1 MRRGP
6 ENCALMTRSKSFLSQ
21 PVSSYYLL
29 LVSTAALTGLG
40 LVMVLSASSIHS
52 LETSGS
58 SFSIVLRQFIF
69 LLIALPIGYL
79 ASRLSIAKWRL
90 VARFSLLGS
99 ILLLGLLQIPG
110 LGNTVNGNT
119 NWIAV
124 GPIVFQPS
132 EFVKFFMILWAG
144 SMLAKHEESKAVRS
158 NVIATLVPTFF
169 AIMALIML
177 GNDLGNA
184 AIFAAILVCLL
195 FISGIRLRLIGF
207 TTLLGLAL
215 VGGLIITVPNR
226 MRRLL
231 AVMHPFSPEFYKLS
245 GWQPAHS
252 IMGLASG
259 GLFGVG
265 LGASRQKWGNLAE
278 AHTDFIFSVI
288 GEELG
293 LVGTLVVLFLFGALI
308 LAIFRIAIRASDPMV
323 RYTCAGIGAW
333 IMVQVVLNIGSAT
346 SVLPVVGV
354 TLPLLSYGG
363 SSLIAIYLALGFVV
377 GAALRDPAINMAAK
391 LSKK

>member
-1 MRRGP
+1 MS
-6 ENCALMTRSKSFLSQ
+6 RSKNFLAQ
-21 PVSSYYLL
+21 PISSYYLL
-29 LVSTAALTGLG
+29 LVSTASLTGLG
-40 LVMVLSASSIHS
+40 IVMVLSASSIHS

-58 SFSIVLRQFIF
+58 SFSIVLRQIVF
-69 LLIALPIGYL
+69 LMAALPVAFL
-79 ASRLSIAKWRL
+79 ASRLSIAKWKWIARL
-90 VARFSLLGS
+90 SLVGS
-99 ILLLGLLQIPG
+99 VFLLILPQIPG

-119 NWIAV
+119 NWIAM

-144 SMLAKHEESKAVRS
+144 SMLAKHEESKSTRS
-158 NVIATLVPTFF
+158 NVIAILVPTFF
-169 AIMALIML
+169 AILALTML
-177 GNDLGNA
+177 GNDLGDST
-184 AIFAAILVCLL
+184 ILAAILVCLL
-195 FISGIRLRLIGF
+195 FISGIRLRLIGL
-207 TTLLGLAL
+207 TAALGVAL
-215 VGGLIITVPNR
+215 VGALIITVPYR
-226 MRRLL
+226 MHRLL
-231 AVMHPFSPEFYKLS
+231 AVMHPFSPAYYKLS

-293 LVGTLVVLFLFGALI
+293 LVGTLVVILLFVALI
-308 LAIFRIAIRASDPMV
+308 FAIFKIAVRASDPMI
-323 RYTCAGIGAW
+323 RYTCAGIACW
-333 IMVQVVLNIGSAT
+333 ITVQVVMNIGSAT

-363 SSLIAIYLALGFVV
+363 SSLLSIYLALGFVL
-377 GAALRDPAINMAAK
+377 GAALRDPAINPKMRM
-391 LSKK
+391 SKK

>member
-1 MRRGP
+1 MSRP
-6 ENCALMTRSKSFLSQ
+6 KNFLSQ
-21 PVSSYYLL
+21 PISSYYLL
-29 LVSTAALTGLG
+29 LVSGASLTGLG
-40 LVMVLSASSIHS
+40 VVMVLSASSIHS

-58 SFSIVLRQFIF
+58 SFSIVLRQLVF
-69 LLIALPIGYL
+69 LMIALPVGFV
-79 ASRLSIAKWRL
+79 ASRLSVAQWKW
-90 VARFSLLGS
+90 VARFALLGS
-99 ILLLGLLQIPG
+99 VFFLLLLQIPG

-119 NWIAV
+119 NWIAI
-124 GPIVFQPS
+124 GPAVFQPS
-132 EFVKFFMILWAG
+132 EFAKFFMILWAG
-144 SMLAKHEESKAVRS
+144 SMLAKHEEAKAARS
-158 NVIATLVPTFF
+158 NVIAILVPTFF

-207 TTLLGLAL
+207 TTALGVAL
-215 VGGLIITVPNR
+215 VGALVITVPNR
-226 MRRLL
+226 MHRLL
-231 AVMHPFSPEFYKLS
+231 AVLHPFSPEFYKLS

-293 LVGTLVVLFLFGALI
+293 LVGTLAVLFLFAALI
-308 LAIFRIAIRASDPMV
+308 FAIFKIAIRASDPMI
-323 RYTCAGIGAW
+323 RYTCAGIGCW
-333 IMVQVVLNIGSAT
+333 ITVQVILNVGSAT

-377 GAALRDPAINMAAK
+377 GAALRDPAINPLAK
-391 LSKK
+391 ARKQ

>member
-1 MRRGP
+1 MS
-6 ENCALMTRSKSFLSQ
+6 RSKGFLSQ
-21 PVSSYYLL
+21 PISSYYLL
-29 LVSTAALTGLG
+29 LGSTASLTGLG
-40 LVMVLSASSIHS
+40 IIMVLSASSIHS

-58 SFSIVLRQFIF
+58 SFSIVLRQIVF
-69 LLIALPIGYL
+69 LAIALPVGFL
-79 ASRLSIAKWRL
+79 ASRLSIEKWKWI
-90 VARFSLLGS
+90 ARFSLIGS
-99 ILLLGLLQIPG
+99 VLVLLLLQVPG

-119 NWIAV
+119 NWIVV
-124 GPIVFQPS
+124 GPVVFQPS

-144 SMLAKHEESKAVRS
+144 FMLAKHEESKSLRS
-158 NVIATLVPTFF
+158 NVIAILVPTFF

-207 TTLLGLAL
+207 TTFLGVAL
-215 VGGLIITVPNR
+215 VAALIITVPNR
-226 MRRLL
+226 MHRLL
-231 AVMHPFSPEFYKLS
+231 AVMHPFSPENYKLS

-293 LVGTLVVLFLFGALI
+293 LIGTLVVLFLFAALI
-308 LAIFRIAIRASDPMV
+308 FAIFKIAVRASDPMI
-323 RYTCAGIGAW
+323 RYTCAGIGCW
-333 IMVQVVLNIGSAT
+333 ITVQVVLNIGSAT

-363 SSLIAIYLALGFVV
+363 SSLISIYLALVRYGSCSA
-377 GAALRDPAINMAAK
+377 G
-391 LSKK
+391 SGH

>member
-1 MRRGP
+1 VS
-6 ENCALMTRSKSFLSQ
+6 RSRNFLAQ
-21 PVSSYYLL
+21 PISSYYLL
-29 LVSTAALTGLG
+29 LVSAASLTALG

-58 SFSIVLRQFIF
+58 SFAIVLRQLLF
-69 LLIALPIGYL
+69 LTIALPLGFL
-79 ASRLSIAKWRL
+79 ASRLSIPQWKWI
-90 VARFSLLGS
+90 ARFSLIGS
-99 ILLLGLLQIPG
+99 IFLLVLLQIPG

-144 SMLAKHEESKAVRS
+144 SMLAKHEEARAARS
-158 NVIATLVPTFF
+158 NVVAILVPTFF
-169 AIMALIML
+169 VIMALIMV

-207 TTLLGLAL
+207 TAVLGMALA
-215 VGGLIITVPNR
+215 GALIITVPNR

-231 AVMHPFSPEFYKLS
+231 AVMHPFSPEYYKLS

-293 LVGTLVVLFLFGALI
+293 LVGTLVVLFLFAALI
-308 LAIFRIAIRASDPMV
+308 FAIFKIAIRASDPLI
-323 RYTCAGIGAW
+323 RYTCAGIGCW
-333 IMVQVVLNIGSAT
+333 ITVQVILNIGSAT

-363 SSLIAIYLALGFVV
+363 SSLIAMYLALGFVV
-377 GAALRDPAINMAAK
+377 GAALRDPAINPSAK
-391 LSKK
+391 ASKK

>member
-1 MRRGP
+1 MS
-6 ENCALMTRSKSFLSQ
+6 RSKGFLAQ
-21 PVSSYYLL
+21 PISSYYLL
-29 LVSTAALTGLG
+29 LVSTASLTGLG
-40 LVMVLSASSIHS
+40 IVMVLSASSIHS

-58 SFSIVLRQFIF
+58 SFSIVLRQIVF
-69 LLIALPIGYL
+69 LMVAIPVAFF
-79 ASRLSIAKWRL
+79 ASRLSIAKWKWIARL
-90 VARFSLLGS
+90 SLVGS
-99 ILLLGLLQIPG
+99 VFLLILPQIPG

-119 NWIAV
+119 NWIAM

-144 SMLAKHEESKAVRS
+144 SMLAKHENSKSTRS
-158 NVIATLVPTFF
+158 NVIAILVPTFF
-169 AIMALIML
+169 AILALTML
-177 GNDLGNA
+177 GNDLGDS
-184 AIFAAILVCLL
+184 AILAAILVCLL

-207 TTLLGLAL
+207 TAALGVAM
-215 VGGLIITVPNR
+215 VGALIITVPYR
-226 MRRLL
+226 MHRLL
-231 AVMHPFSPEFYKLS
+231 AVMHPFSPAYYKLS

-293 LVGTLVVLFLFGALI
+293 LVGTLVVLLLFAALI
-308 LAIFRIAIRASDPMV
+308 FAIFKIAVRASDPMV
-323 RYTCAGIGAW
+323 RYTCAGIACW
-333 IMVQVVLNIGSAT
+333 ITVQVVMNIGSAT

-363 SSLIAIYLALGFVV
+363 SSLLSIYLALGFVL
-377 GAALRDPAINMAAK
+377 GAALRDPAINPKMRAAK
-391 LSKK
+391 K

>member
-1 MRRGP
+1 MK
-6 ENCALMTRSKSFLSQ
+6 SKNFLSQ
-21 PVSSYYLL
+21 PTSSYYLL

-58 SFSIVLRQFIF
+58 SFSIFFRQLMF
-69 LLIALPIGYL
+69 LGIALPLGL
-79 ASRLSIAKWRL
+79 LSSRMPIRMWKV
-90 VARFSLLGS
+90 VARFSFLGS
-99 ILLLGLLQIPG
+99 LMMLLLLQIPG
-110 LGNTVNGNT
+110 MGNSINGNR
-119 NWIAV
+119 NWMAF
-124 GPIVFQPS
+124 GPVVFQPS
-132 EFVKFFMILWAG
+132 EFAKFFMILWAG
-144 SMLAKHEESKAVRS
+144 SMLAKQEEAKSSRS
-158 NVIATLVPTFF
+158 NVIVILLPTFF
-169 AIMALIML
+169 AVMLLVML

-184 AIFAAILVCLL
+184 VIFAAILVALL
-195 FISGIRLRLIGF
+195 FVSGIPLRLIGV
-207 TTLLGLAL
+207 TGILGLSMVLAL
-215 VGGLIITVPNR
+215 IVTVPNR

-231 AVMHPFSPEFYKLS
+231 VVLHPFSPEYYKLS

-293 LVGTLVVLFLFGALI
+293 LVGTLVVLGLFATLI
-308 LAIFRIAIRASDPMV
+308 LAIFRIAIGVKDPVV
-323 RYTCAGIGAW
+323 RFTSAGIGCW
-333 IMVQVVLNIGSAT
+333 IAVQVILNIGSAT
-346 SVLPVVGV
+346 SLLPVVGV

-363 SSLIAIYLALGFVV
+363 SSLVATYLALGFVV
-377 GAALRDPAINMAAK
+377 GAALRDPSLSPK
-391 LSKK
+391 LRRREIRK

>member
-1 MRRGP
+1 MS
-6 ENCALMTRSKSFLSQ
+6 RSKGFLAQ
-21 PVSSYYLL
+21 PISSYYLL
-29 LVSTAALTGLG
+29 LVSTASLTGLG
-40 LVMVLSASSIHS
+40 IVMVLSASSIHS

-58 SFSIVLRQFIF
+58 SFSIVLRQIVF
-69 LLIALPIGYL
+69 LMVALPVAFF
-79 ASRLSIAKWRL
+79 ASRLSIAKWKWIARL
-90 VARFSLLGS
+90 SLVGS
-99 ILLLGLLQIPG
+99 VFLLILPQIPG

-119 NWIAV
+119 NWIAM

-144 SMLAKHEESKAVRS
+144 SMLAKHENSKSTRS
-158 NVIATLVPTFF
+158 NVIAILVPTFF
-169 AIMALIML
+169 AILALTML
-177 GNDLGNA
+177 GNDLGDS
-184 AIFAAILVCLL
+184 AILAAILVCLL

-207 TTLLGLAL
+207 TAALGVAM
-215 VGGLIITVPNR
+215 VGALIITVPYR
-226 MRRLL
+226 MHRLL
-231 AVMHPFSPEFYKLS
+231 AVMHPFSPAYYKLS

-293 LVGTLVVLFLFGALI
+293 LVGTLVVLLLFAALI
-308 LAIFRIAIRASDPMV
+308 FAIFKIAVRASDPMV
-323 RYTCAGIGAW
+323 RYTCAGIACW
-333 IMVQVVLNIGSAT
+333 ITVQVVMNIGSAT

-363 SSLIAIYLALGFVV
+363 SSLLSIYLALGFVL
-377 GAALRDPAINMAAK
+377 GAALRDPAINPKMRAAK
-391 LSKK
+391 K

>member
-1 MRRGP
+1 MK
-6 ENCALMTRSKSFLSQ
+6 SKGFLSQ
-21 PVSSYYLL
+21 PTSSYYLL

-58 SFSIVLRQFIF
+58 SFSIFFRQLIF
-69 LLIALPIGYL
+69 LMIAIPIGFIS
-79 ASRLSIAKWRL
+79 SRIPIRTWKMI
-90 VARFSLLGS
+90 ARFSFLGS
-99 ILLLGLLQIPG
+99 VLMLLLLQIPG
-110 LGNTVNGNT
+110 MGNAVNGNR
-119 NWIAV
+119 NWIGF

-132 EFVKFFMILWAG
+132 EFAKFFMILWAG
-144 SMLAKHEESKAVRS
+144 FMLAKQEAAINLKS
-158 NVIATLVPTFF
+158 NVIALLVPTFF
-169 AIMALIML
+169 AVMLLVML

-184 AIFAAILVCLL
+184 VIFAAILVALL
-195 FISGIRLRLIGF
+195 FISGIQLRLIGV
-207 TTLLGLAL
+207 TGLLGLIMVAT
-215 VGGLIITVPNR
+215 LIITVPNR

-231 AVMHPFSPEFYKLS
+231 VVLHPFSPEYYKLS

-293 LVGTLVVLFLFGALI
+293 LVGTLVVLGLFATLI
-308 LAIFRIAIRASDPMV
+308 VAIFRIAIRVKDPLVRFAS
-323 RYTCAGIGAW
+323 AGIGCW
-333 IMVQVVLNIGSAT
+333 IAIQVVLNIGSAT
-346 SVLPVVGV
+346 SLLPVVGV

-363 SSLIAIYLALGFVV
+363 SSLIATYLALGFVL
-377 GAALRDPAINMAAK
+377 GAALRDPT
-391 LSKK
+391 LSPKVARRRVRK

>member
-1 MRRGP
+1 MS
-6 ENCALMTRSKSFLSQ
+6 RSRSFLSQ
-21 PVSSYYLL
+21 PISSYYLL
-29 LVSTAALTGLG
+29 LVSAASLTVLG

-58 SFSIVLRQFIF
+58 SFAIFLRQLFF
-69 LLIALPIGYL
+69 LTIALPLGFI
-79 ASRLSIAKWRL
+79 ASRLSITKWKW
-90 VARFSLLGS
+90 VARFSLIGS
-99 ILLLGLLQIPG
+99 VFLLALPQIPG

-144 SMLAKHEESKAVRS
+144 SMLAKHEEAKAVRS
-158 NVIATLVPTFF
+158 NVIAILVPTFF

-177 GNDLGNA
+177 GNDLGNT
-184 AIFAAILVCLL
+184 AIFVAILLCLL

-207 TTLLGLAL
+207 TGVLGVAMVGAL
-215 VGGLIITVPNR
+215 IVTAPNR

-293 LVGTLVVLFLFGALI
+293 LVGTLLVLFLFSAMI
-308 LAIFRIAIRASDPMV
+308 FAIFKIAIRASDPMI
-323 RYTCAGIGAW
+323 RYTCAGIGCW
-333 IMVQVVLNIGSAT
+333 ITAQVILNIGSAT
-346 SVLPVVGV
+346 SVLPVAGV

-377 GAALRDPAINMAAK
+377 GAALRDPAINPHVKA
-391 LSKK
+391 SKK

>member
-1 MRRGP
+1 MS
-6 ENCALMTRSKSFLSQ
+6 RSKSFLSQ
-21 PVSSYYLL
+21 PISAYYLL
-29 LVSTAALTGLG
+29 LVSAASLTGLG

-58 SFSIVLRQFIF
+58 SFSIVLRQLAF
-69 LLIALPIGYL
+69 LTIALPL
-79 ASRLSIAKWRL
+79 SFAATRLSVAKWKWI
-90 VARFSLLGS
+90 ARFSLIGS
-99 ILLLGLLQIPG
+99 VFLLVLLQIPG

-119 NWIAV
+119 NWIAF

-144 SMLAKHEESKAVRS
+144 SMLAKHEEAKATRS
-158 NVIATLVPTFF
+158 NVIAILVPTFF

-207 TTLLGLAL
+207 TTVLGVAM
-215 VGGLIITVPNR
+215 VAALIITVPNR

-259 GLFGVG
+259 GIFGVG

-293 LVGTLVVLFLFGALI
+293 LVGTLVVLFLFSALI
-308 LAIFRIAIRASDPMV
+308 FAIFKIAIRASDPMI

-333 IMVQVVLNIGSAT
+333 ITVQVILNIGSAT

-377 GAALRDPAINMAAK
+377 GAALRDLAIIPLAK
-391 LSKK
+391 ASKK